1 MDFRFCFYFLLTTC
15 CYLLLSSISLLSIRI
30 CKSKSPKLLE
40 PVPTMRSRRLWFL
53 AVLAIAISASIG
65 SWSLLW
71 CRPLSRRSER
81 ERVVRHAE
89 DEISKRL
96 GRVSTPRRGSQSEQS
111 EEWCILTAQ
120 RFSFFI
126 THTGL
131 ELKFQVIFQ
140 TLGSLRH
147 IQSPFE
153 RSSIFLDSGGLLIW
167 CSGRSCPRGFAAGSL
182 WRHFR
187 CQFRLWVGKELPR
200 PSPGGRNGWRYCAAG
215 TASRPWTGRC
225 YGEQSSRLGVKGIF
239 LCLFVFFN
247 LFFPRFVRMPSLGEF
262 DIECQDHAM
271 SAPIWWRQPPFA
283 GVDFF

>member
-89 DEISKRL
+89 DEIAKRL

-167 CSGRSCPRGFAAGSL
+167 CSGRSWPRGFAAGSL

-187 CQFRLWVGKELPR
+187 CQFRL
-200 PSPGGRNGWRYCAAG
+200 
-215 TASRPWTGRC
+215 
-225 YGEQSSRLGVKGIF
+225 
-239 LCLFVFFN
+239 
-247 LFFPRFVRMPSLGEF
+247 
-262 DIECQDHAM
+262 
-271 SAPIWWRQPPFA
+271 
-283 GVDFF
+283 